1 MIHVETRVTPA
12 TANAFET
19 AGNFAIPASKVAKSF
34 LYSTVSPADPHTNR
48 FACTF
53 AAKSFICDAESPANV
68 SPYGSTAS

>member
-1 MIHVETRVTPA
+1 MIHVDTRFTPA

-19 AGNFAIPASKVAKSF
+19 AGNLAIPASNVAKSF

-48 FACTF
+48 FACKL
-53 AAKSFICDAESPANV
+53 AAKSLICNAESPANV